1 MAMAPIDITDQRFG
15 KCVAKQILK
24 KRSSQKAVMWLCEC
38 DCGEI
43 FEASGSYLR
52 RGLIY
57 ACKKCQKTYKRMVKK
72 PNHRVDN
79 PKYTIVNKEKTDIIE
94 GVNGWLIYFSKQVA
108 ERIAIQKVGIV
119 VPLKEAEEIVSK
131 LSSESLSVR

>member
-1 MAMAPIDITDQRFG
+1 MAMTPIDITDQRFG
-15 KCVAKQILK
+15 KCVARRKLD

-38 DCGEI
+38 DCGEV

-57 ACKKCQKTYKRMVKK
+57 ACKRCQKKYKRMVKK
-72 PNHRVDN
+72 PNYQINN
-79 PKYTIVNKEKTDIIE
+79 PKYTIVNQEKTDIIE

-108 ERIAIQKVGIV
+108 ERFAIQKGGIV
-119 VPLKEAEEIVSK
+119 VNLKEAEQIVSNV
-131 LSSESLSVR
+131 SSG